1 VIVMAK
7 PVALKD
13 LGIGKLKADLAALRA
28 AKITIGYQGSSGAA
42 THPDADAS
50 VATVAQWM
58 EFGTPGSDDRNY
70 DSPRSMIP
78 SRPFLR
84 VTFERAGGDFVE
96 AARKALSDLVDGRAT
111 VEEVE
116 ARLGELG
123 VSEVRKTIDD
133 SRSWAEPLADSTV
146 QAKGH
151 DQPLL
156 DSGTLR
162 DSASWAV
169 REGDTIRRQGGEA
182 T

>member
-1 VIVMAK
+1 MAK

-13 LGIGKLKADLAALRA
+13 LGIGKLKADLAKLRA
-28 AKITIGYQGSSGAA
+28 SKITIGYQGSSGAA
-42 THPDADAS
+42 THPDANAS

-58 EFGTPGSDDRNY
+58 EFGTPGSDDREY
-70 DSPRSMIP
+70 DQPRSMIP

-84 VTFERAGGDFVE
+84 VTFERSADVFVE
-96 AARKALSDLVDGRAT
+96 ATRKALSDFVDGRAE
-111 VEEVE
+111 VEEIE
-116 ARLGELG
+116 QRLGEIG
-123 VSEVRKTIDD
+123 VAEVRRTIDD
-133 SRSWAEPLADSTV
+133 SRSWAEPLAESTIA
-146 QAKGH
+146 AKGH